1 MQYSSLNDPNCSIDD
16 DRAHRLGMTSAK
28 RPVAHLSFDAARIA
42 PPAAAGDALLQDLIE
57 HALMERFLLLR
68 GE

>member
-1 MQYSSLNDPNCSIDD
+1 SLNYPNRSIDD
-16 DRAHRLGMTSAK
+16 DWAHRLGMTSAK